1 MHNVKFVFIDEN
13 EATEAFSLIKKRM
26 AWMKEK
32 GIRQWVE
39 GEYEKAF
46 PPSYYHEK
54 AKEGGLV
61 GLKDG
66 DCLLA
71 IASLAKEDGK
81 WNDGKKAIYVHT
93 FASDP
98 KEKGAGS
105 LLLSQIEEYAAKL
118 GFPLLRLDSIKGNET
133 LKSYY
138 QGKGFAYKGEGS
150 QDGYAFLLWE
160 KRLGNRGNE
169 NQPLPV

>member
-13 EATEAFSLIKKRM
+13 EAPEAFSLIKKRM

-81 WNDGKKAIYVHT
+81 WNDGEKAIYVHT

-105 LLLSQIEEYAAKL
+105 LLLSQIEEYAAKQ

-160 KRLGNRGNE
+160 KRL
-169 NQPLPV
+169 

>member
-13 EATEAFSLIKKRM
+13 EAPEAFSLIKKRM

-46 PPSYYHEK
+46 PPSYYDEK

-61 GLKDG
+61 GLKEDG
-66 DCLLA
+66 RLLA
-71 IASLAKEDGK
+71 IGSLAEVDPKWEDGE
-81 WNDGKKAIYVHT
+81 KAIYLHT

-105 LLLSQIEEYAAKL
+105 LLLSQVEEYAAKR

-138 QGKGFAYKGEGS
+138 QSKGFSFKGEGG
-150 QDGYAFLLWE
+150 QDGYDFLLWE
-160 KRLGNRGNE
+160 KRL
-169 NQPLPV
+169 